1 MKRRSFLKYIGIGAA
16 AATVASCIKSN
27 DNSEPSPKRHKKG
40 PMTMRTNHNTGD
52 KVSLLGYGCMRLPVV
67 EGEDE
72 TTDCIDQDEVNNL
85 TDYALKHGVN
95 YFDTAPVYCKGRSEH
110 AMGIALSR
118 HPRNSYFL
126 ATKMSNFS
134 PDTWPREK
142 SIAIFENS
150 LKELQTDYV
159 DYLLLHAIGGSSEQ
173 YDAMQTFNARFI
185 DNGILQYLI
194 DKKAAGKIRNL
205 GFSYHGDVAIF
216 DHLLK
221 EMDEGRA
228 HWDFV
233 QIQHNYVDWHH
244 SKDVND
250 RNTNSEYLYNELAK
264 RNIPVVIMEPLL
276 GGRLADV
283 PATVAAKMKQ
293 RRPDD
298 SIAAWAFR
306 YAGTKPAILTVLSG
320 MTYMEHLQ
328 DNINTYSS
336 LDEITPDEDEF
347 LQEVAMEIILNNN
360 VPCTGCAYCMPCP
373 FGIDIPTIFAY
384 YNKCI
389 NDDNVP
395 RDTRNPRYAEAR
407 RAFLVG
413 YDRTVPRLRQAAHC
427 IGCGTCAMHCPQS
440 IDIPGE
446 MHNIDIYTQKLRANK
461 V

>member
-1 MKRRSFLKYIGIGAA
+1 MGIGAA
-16 AATVASCIKSN
+16 AATVASCIKS
-27 DNSEPSPKRHKKG
+27 DNGTITTKKHKKG

-52 KVSLLGYGCMRLPVV
+52 KVSLLGYGCMRLPVI
-67 EGEDE
+67 ESEDDE
-72 TTDCIDQDEVNNL
+72 TVDFIDQDEVNRL
-85 TDYALKHGVN
+85 TDYAIKNGVN

-118 HPRNSYFL
+118 HPRDTYFI
-126 ATKMSNFS
+126 ATKMSNFN
-134 PDTWPREK
+134 PDTWQREK

-150 LKELQTDYV
+150 LKELQTDYI
-159 DYLLLHAIGGSSEQ
+159 DYMLLHSVGGSSEE
-173 YDAMQTFNARFI
+173 YDSMQTFRGRFI
-185 DNGILQYLI
+185 DNGILEYLQQQ
-194 DKKAAGKIRNL
+194 KANGKIRNL

-216 DHLLK
+216 SHLLK

-233 QIQHNYVDWHH
+233 QIQHNYVDWNHA
-244 SKDVND
+244 KDTNE
-250 RNTNSEYLYNELAK
+250 RNTNSEYLYAELEK

-276 GGRLADV
+276 GGRLVNV

-298 SIAAWAFR
+298 SVASWAFR
-306 YAGTKPAILTVLSG
+306 YAGTKPGILTVLSG

-336 LDEITPDEDEF
+336 LDEITGDEDEF

-373 FGIDIPTIFAY
+373 YGIDIPTIFAF

-407 RAFLVG
+407 RAFLIG

-427 IGCGTCAMHCPQS
+427 IGCGVCAMHCPQS

-446 MHNIDIYTQKLRANK
+446 MHNIDVYTQKLRANK
-461 V
+461 A